1 MSEKNRAK
9 NISVWMD
16 IPVADLDRAS
26 RFYAGVLDRKV
37 ERETY
42 EGYSFAVV
50 EHDEGNGAC
59 LVPGG
64 DTIAA
69 DKGPLVYLN
78 VDGRIRRA
86 TTMVREL
93 GGEVTEDVHAIGPH
107 GFRALIVDSEG
118 NRFALHSTSDA

>member
-1 MSEKNRAK
+1 MSESNAK

-26 RFYAGVLDRKV
+26 RFYAGVLARKV
-37 ERETY
+37 ERESY

-78 VDGRIRRA
+78 VDGRIRHA
-86 TTMVREL
+86 TAMVREL
-93 GGEVTEDVHAIGPH
+93 GGRVTEEIHAIGPH

-118 NRFALHSTSDA
+118 NRFALHSISDA